1 MKMESVKLIENFYS
15 FQGEGPDTGKSMVIL
30 RFKYCDRV
38 ENKKPCQWC
47 DTLVKMRIQNEA
59 RYPIRDIQL
68 GIKKHKCGI
77 LITGGEPTY
86 GNNLPQTIALLN
98 QLEYPIANVET
109 NGHQLCRLRSTLS
122 LDSKNIKFIF
132 SPKLFSKG
140 DLVEALDIVQ
150 LVKNDPR
157 VYLKV
162 VWDFMVLTREFLYS
176 LGNFNNSR
184 IFIMPEGKTKKEL
197 FNNAPAVFDLCEE
210 LKFNFSSRAH
220 IIYDFI

>member
-1 MKMESVKLIENFYS
+1 MESVKLIENFYS
-15 FQGEGPDTGKSMVIL
+15 FQGEGPDCGKSMVII

-38 ENKKPCQWC
+38 ENKNPCQWC

-59 RYPIRDIQL
+59 EYSIKDIQS

-86 GNNLPQTIALLN
+86 RNNLPQTIALLN

-109 NGHQLCRLRSTLS
+109 NGHQLCKLRSTIS
-122 LDSKNIKFIF
+122 LDSRNIKFIF
-132 SPKLFSKG
+132 SPKLFSRK
-140 DLVEALDIVQ
+140 DLVEARDIIKI
-150 LVKNDPR
+150 VKNDPR

-162 VWDFMVLTREFLYS
+162 VWDYLPLTKEFLYS
-176 LGNFNNSR
+176 LREVDNSK
-184 IFIMPEGKTKKEL
+184 IFIMPQGKTKEEL
-197 FNNAPAVFDLCEE
+197 FKCAPDVFDLCEE

-220 IIYDFI
+220 IIYDFV